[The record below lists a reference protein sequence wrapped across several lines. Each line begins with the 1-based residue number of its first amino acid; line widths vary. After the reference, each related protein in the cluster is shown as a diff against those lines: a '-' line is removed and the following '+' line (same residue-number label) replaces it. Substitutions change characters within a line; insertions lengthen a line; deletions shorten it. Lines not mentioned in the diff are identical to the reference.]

1 MSGITPL
8 LDTLLHQVLGPKGD
22 QTAQKILNQP
32 VRPVDPGEGP
42 RALQSDSR
50 LDSRANS
57 QAHAVQPNLRTGSKF
72 AQASYQQI
80 QPNLG
85 NPPSTQ
91 IALSGAG
98 KAIADVLMQYPAPG
112 STIRPSMALIQGGE
126 TITPTLLADRLDA
139 SIRNSGVFY
148 ESTLGRWFRG
158 ELPRAALEQ
167 QPQMQLA
174 AQQTQQQAQQEGRVL
189 SGPIPE
195 AIQPVVRQQLEMLSA
210 PVLRWEGDLW
220 SGIFL
225 ALFLHPSQIEGR
237 EPSSQDQSQGKRQE
251 KSWRS
256 ELELTVR
263 GLGALSVGVHLND
276 KQLHL
281 LFVANDDVVAKLE
294 LKESILRDRL
304 RKLGLSE
311 VTVETRLRSEPA
323 EEARRDE

>member
-22 QTAQKILNQP
+22 LTAQKNLNQP
-32 VRPVDPGEGP
+32 VRPVEPGEGP

-57 QAHAVQPNLRTGSKF
+57 QAHAVQPHLRTGSKL

-80 QPNLG
+80 QPGLP
-85 NPPSTQ
+85 NPPSAQ

-98 KAIADVLMQYPAPG
+98 KVIADVLMQYPAPG
-112 STIRPSMALIQGGE
+112 STIRPSTPLIQSGE
-126 TITPTLLADRLDA
+126 TISTTLLADRLEQ

-158 ELPRAALEQ
+158 EASRAALQQ
-167 QPQMQLA
+167 QPQMQYH
-174 AQQTQQQAQQEGRVL
+174 AQQEGKVL
-189 SGPIPE
+189 SGPVPE
-195 AIQPVVRQQLEMLSA
+195 ALQPIVRQQLEMLST

-220 SGIFL
+220 SGIFM
-225 ALFLHPSQIEGR
+225 ALFLQPGQIEPR
-237 EPSSQDQSQGKRQE
+237 NPSEQNPQQDKDKE

-263 GLGALSVGVHLND
+263 GLGALSVGVHLKE

-281 LFVANDDVVAKLE
+281 VFVANDDVVAKLE
-294 LKESILRDRL
+294 SSESILRARL
-304 RKLGLSE
+304 SKLGLTE
-311 VTVETRLRSEPA
+311 VTVETRPRSAETPA
-323 EEARRDE
+323 EGLNSDR

>member
-22 QTAQKILNQP
+22 LTAQKNLNQP

-80 QPNLG
+80 QPGLPS
-85 NPPSTQ
+85 PPSAQ

-112 STIRPSMALIQGGE
+112 STIRPTAPLIQPGE
-126 TITPTLLADRLDA
+126 TISTTLLADRLDS

-148 ESTLGRWFRG
+148 ESTLGKWFRG
-158 ELPRAALEQ
+158 EVPRAALQQ
-167 QPQMQLA
+167 QPQMQL
-174 AQQTQQQAQQEGRVL
+174 QAQQEGRIL
-189 SGPIPE
+189 SGPVPE
-195 AIQPVVRQQLEMLSA
+195 ALQPIVRQQLEMLTT

-220 SGIFL
+220 SGIFM
-225 ALFLHPSQIEGR
+225 ALFLQLGQVEPRNPSEQNQQNE
-237 EPSSQDQSQGKRQE
+237 KHKE

-263 GLGALSVGVHLND
+263 GLGALSVGVHL
-276 KQLHL
+276 KEKELHL
-281 LFVANDDVVAKLE
+281 VFVANDDVVMKLE
-294 LKESILRDRL
+294 SKESILRDRL

-311 VTVETRLRSEPA
+311 VTVETRQRLA
-323 EEARRDE
+323 DADTEATNDK